1 MLKEQRQRSQ
11 AAGYKNNKNEWYAKS
26 DECSLTIEDNNMM
39 NNMMK
44 NKLMNKKNAHKAVFA
59 LAGVVLISTTLSSA
73 QAAVALDRT
82 RAIITGDEKS
92 ISLNISNENK
102 QLPYLAQGWVE
113 NEKGEKISDP
123 FTVLPPVQRV
133 EPGAKSQIKIQA
145 LPSAASLPQDRE
157 SVYYFN
163 LREIPPKS
171 DKPNTLQ
178 LALQTRIK
186 LFYRPKAIIPTRE
199 QMDNP
204 WQEKV
209 TLTRQGNQYT
219 INNLTAYYVSFV
231 DAVPN
236 KNGQTVAGFEPVMV
250 APKSSKALNVSADAL
265 GNKPVLTY
273 INDYG
278 GRPTLSFTCQGNSCH
293 VVPEKK

>member
-1 MLKEQRQRSQ
+1 M
-11 AAGYKNNKNEWYAKS
+11 
-26 DECSLTIEDNNMM
+26 
-39 NNMMK
+39 
-44 NKLMNKKNAHKAVFA
+44 
-59 LAGVVLISTTLSSA
+59 SSA

-82 RAIITGDEKS
+82 RAIMTGDDKS

-102 QLPYLAQGWVE
+102 QLPYLAQGWIE
-113 NEKGEKISDP
+113 NAQGEKITDP

-133 EPGAKSQIKIQA
+133 EPGAKSQVKIQA
-145 LPSAASLPQDRE
+145 LPSVASLPQDRE

-209 TLTRQGNQYT
+209 TLTRQGDQYT
-219 INNLTAYYVSFV
+219 LVNPTPYYVTIV
-231 DAVPN
+231 DAVPR
-236 KNGQTVAGFEPVMV
+236 KDGKTVTGFEPVMV
-250 APKSSKALNVSADAL
+250 APKGSQVIPVSATAL
-265 GNKPVLTY
+265 GNNPVLTY

-278 GRPTLSFTCQGNSCH
+278 GRPPLTFSCQGNQCH